1 MEITLTLDDDVR
13 EKLEDAM
20 MEMRKTPTVQ
30 ELGVDV
36 TYEMVARAA
45 LLRGLRTFRG
55 QAAKEAKAATPTPDV
70 EPTEV
75 QVEEEK
81 ELELDEFGKLP
92 LPAGWDRCPDRDIV
106 PETQRMMDEYYKA
119 NGWGRYWG
127 KVDGEVIFFY
137 WANEPSRHDLEPFPG
152 TSANGKTI
160 MNQKTP
166 WGPGH
171 IIPHGW

>member
-45 LLRGLRTFRG
+45 LLRGLRTFKGRS
-55 QAAKEAKAATPTPDV
+55 AKEASV
-70 EPTEV
+70 EAPSAPKPTEA
-75 QVEEEK
+75 QIEEE
-81 ELELDEFGKLP
+81 ELELDEFGKIP
-92 LPAGWDRCPDRDIV
+92 MPPGWDKCPERDIV
-106 PETQRMMDEYYKA
+106 PEPQRLMDEYYKA

-127 KVDGEVIFFY
+127 KVDTEVIFFY
-137 WANEPSRHDLEPFPG
+137 WANEPERHDLEPFPG